1 MAAGA
6 AALNSQADDPKQCQD
21 GWRFQLLLTLGVLQF
36 ACYLAIAFLSD
47 YFRLGGDQSLRPI
60 PLVLLLF
67 TTCFVMHLAALRL
80 GLQVQAR
87 QRLMKWIVFGAV
99 CFRGILLFSQP
110 IQEVDIYRY
119 CWDGAVLS
127 EGVSS
132 FRYSPMRVLLAQA
145 DEPGISPELQRVI
158 ALRDRDEGLA
168 KILERVHFGELTT
181 IYPPTSQIVFALAD
195 AVTPSGASISVR
207 LWVMKAFIVVF
218 DLLTLACL
226 AKMLAMLRIHAAWA
240 IPYAWSPLLIKEF
253 ANSGHLDSI
262 AVFFTSAA
270 VYCFLKAFKQA
281 SSRTTMNVGWTVGS
295 ALLLAA
301 GVGAKLYPIVLA
313 PLFAWILLRQI
324 GWRCSAIWCTSLGIT
339 TALLLS
345 PMLVEMR
352 NEAADARPTLMPL
365 EMDAVLAGQS
375 NSATELAELLASENS
390 FPPLPSYTG
399 VASGETS
406 ESVSTNDSEP
416 LAPAQPPTANK
427 PNDDGLVEFLSRWE
441 MNDLLFMVVEE
452 NLRTKFKS
460 RPKPWFVVTSD
471 EWRSSVTAFAEK
483 KLGWKARKTPFFLT
497 RTLSLAL
504 FLILVAAFTLKTG
517 SRICRQESDELR
529 MKAILEGVF
538 LILAWF
544 WLLSPT
550 QNPWYWS
557 WCLPF
562 VVFASS
568 RVWLAV
574 GGLVMTYYLRFWFL
588 YQYGESEVWGS
599 GYVGTDFFD
608 FVIVWIEYAPWLAVL
623 AVSWMW
629 SRARS

>member
-1 MAAGA
+1 M
-6 AALNSQADDPKQCQD
+6 NSQADDPKQSQD
-21 GWRFQLLLTLGVLQF
+21 RWRFQLLLTLGVLQF

-47 YFRLGGDQSLRPI
+47 YFRLGGDQSSRPI

-67 TTCFVMHLAALRL
+67 TACFMMHLAALML
-80 GLQVQAR
+80 GLQVQAWR
-87 QRLMKWIVFGAV
+87 RLMKWIVLGAV
-99 CFRGILLFSQP
+99 CFRGVLLFSQP

-119 CWDGAVLS
+119 CWDGAVFTK
-127 EGVSS
+127 GVSP

-145 DEPGISPELQRVI
+145 DEPGLSPELQRVI

-195 AVTPSGASISVR
+195 WVTPAGASVTLR
-207 LWVMKAFIVVF
+207 LWIMKTFIVAF

-226 AKMLAMLRIHAAWA
+226 AKMLAMLRIHVAWA

-270 VYCFLKAFKQA
+270 VYCFLKAFVHD
-281 SSRTTMNVGWTVGS
+281 STRTTMNVGWTLGS

-324 GWRCSAIWCTSLGIT
+324 GWRCSAIWCVSFGIT
-339 TALLLS
+339 TALALS

-352 NEAADARPTLMPL
+352 GEAPDARPTLVPL
-365 EMDAVLAGQS
+365 E
-375 NSATELAELLASENS
+375 AEAALTGEPDPTPGPADLFASESS
-390 FPPLPSYTG
+390 FPPLPSSTG
-399 VASGETS
+399 AVSGETS

-416 LAPAQPPTANK
+416 LAPAQPPTATK

-452 NLRTKFKS
+452 NLRASFKS
-460 RPKPWFVVTSD
+460 RPKPWFVFTSD
-471 EWRSSVTAFAEK
+471 KWRSSVAAIAEE

-497 RTLSLAL
+497 RTFSLAV

-517 SRICRQESDELR
+517 RRIRRQESHELQ

-574 GGLVMTYYLRFWFL
+574 SGLVMTYYLRFWFL
-588 YQYGESEVWGS
+588 YQYGETEVWAL

-608 FVIVWIEYAPWLAVL
+608 FVVVWIEYAPWMAFL

-629 SRARS
+629 SRRRFY